1 MIDGLFEMLMLLCFA
16 VAWPFSILKQLRTK
30 RTEGKSVLFS
40 YVVLIGYLCGII
52 NKIVINQIN
61 YVMFFYILDFAL
73 VFTDVLLYYR
83 YSRMAAR
90 NANKT
95 E

>member
-83 YSRMAAR
+83 YSRMVAR